1 MKLNLINGFQTQRLV
16 TIICLNKNG
25 QTVSS
30 VKNAAIPNTGSVLAT
45 FIFAPKCE
53 HHHSLIA
60 GTIMDSSKKPI
71 TYWFKAMWW
80 FTTRKSGINA
90 VNLKE
95 LLGFGSYGTAWC
107 WLQKLRRC
115 TIRQDREKLSG
126 RVEVD
131 EFSLAAKDQ
140 ANEAAVP
147 GVKQSSRSPLKDE
160 TWKSEWVAFVCMSP
174 WIARHI
180 R

>member
-1 MKLNLINGFQTQRLV
+1 MRDFTITEDFPNNEIDFDKRFSDTKACYDYLFKQKWPNGF
-16 TIICLNKNG
+16 ICKKCGHSKYWASARNLYIC
-25 QTVSS
+25 TC
-30 VKNAAIPNTGSVLAT
+30 
-45 FIFAPKCE
+45 CE
-53 HHHSLIA
+53 HNHSLTA

-95 LLGFGSYGTAWC
+95 LLGFGSYGTAWN

-115 TIRQDREKLSG
+115 TIRQAREKLSG

-131 EFSLAAKDQ
+131 EFFIGGQKSGKGGRGADGKTIVAI
-140 ANEAAVP
+140 AVE
-147 GVKQSSRSPLKDE
+147 R
-160 TWKSEWVAFVCMSP
+160 
-174 WIARHI
+174 
-180 R
+180 